1 MLTNSSIPDLTQ
13 NINDQ
18 TREVDEQLAL
28 LPEVPNDKFQ
38 HIVRRELHEFS
49 NRVQNLV
56 TSSSTSAYP
65 FHSEWKRLCQQFLKA
80 TEAMR
85 PGCNCRAKSDK
96 DTGVIV
102 LDDESDDDMSVASS
116 PLNRKRGH
124 VSDQHAD
131 KRLKAN
137 NTRPRAPTSHRESSV
152 SLFAA
157 QQVKQEDRTPRK
169 MIKATPRRS
178 PYFRN
183 LNPEDF
189 GPFYQDYLDAGSGA
203 LSIMDIRASIEAHAV
218 TGIPGYV
225 NHQVK
230 VTYALAAVAAWDD
243 PLKTFI
249 DHTFQALRR
258 SILSILESVL
268 QKYIHTEVYRSSKK
282 LMEDF
287 LEEQEKDQ
295 RKTTWEFF
303 ETERLSLFT
312 INDESFNQY
321 QREALEALTAQRRRI
336 RLESYVAKQI
346 QNGAKINDEEK
357 FRNSVTDQQL
367 GPDKYLEELNVAA
380 YIRGYYT
387 TARIRFVD
395 TICANM
401 NARYFQSIKR
411 GVVDYLENSLG
422 LNEGDSK
429 CLPHHPLHF
438 SHANNKLQASRYA
451 EICLRATPSFQQDVM
466 H

>member
-1 MLTNSSIPDLTQ
+1 MTQ
-13 NINDQ
+13 NISDQ

-28 LPEVPNDKFQ
+28 LPEVPNDKVQ

-56 TSSSTSAYP
+56 TSSSTSANS

-102 LDDESDDDMSVASS
+102 LDNESDDDMSMASS

-124 VSDQHAD
+124 VGDQHVD

-137 NTRPRAPTSHRESSV
+137 NTRHRAPLSSREPSI

-169 MIKATPRRS
+169 LTSATPRRS
-178 PYFRN
+178 PYFRS
-183 LNPEDF
+183 LNPEEF
-189 GPFYQDYLDAGSGA
+189 GPFYQGYLDAGSGA

-225 NHQVK
+225 NPQVK
-230 VTYALAAVAAWDD
+230 VDYALAAVSAWED
-243 PLKTFI
+243 PLKTFVN
-249 DHTFQALRR
+249 HTFQALRR
-258 SILSILESVL
+258 SVFSILETVL
-268 QKYIHTEVYRSSKK
+268 QKYIHTELYRSSKK
-282 LMEDF
+282 LIEEF
-287 LEEQEKDQ
+287 LEEEEKGQ
-295 RKTTWEFF
+295 RKITREFF

-312 INDESFNQY
+312 INEESFNQY
-321 QREALEALTAQRRRI
+321 QNEALEALTAQRRKI
-336 RLESYVAKQI
+336 RLECYVEKQI
-346 QNGAKINDEEK
+346 QGGAKINDEEK
-357 FRNSVTDQQL
+357 FKNAVTDQQL
-367 GPDKYLEELNVAA
+367 GPDKYIKELEVAA

-387 TARIRFVD
+387 TVRIRFTD
-395 TICANM
+395 TVCANM
-401 NARYFQSIKR
+401 NARYFQAIKR
-411 GVVDYLENSLG
+411 GIVDYLENALR

-429 CLPHHPLHF
+429 CIPAFHSIALPYTNP
-438 SHANNKLQASRYA
+438 
-451 EICLRATPSFQQDVM
+451 
-466 H
+466 

>member
-1 MLTNSSIPDLTQ
+1 MLTKFSIPDLTQ
-13 NINDQ
+13 NVNDQ

-28 LPEVPNDKFQ
+28 LPEVPTDKVQ
-38 HIVRRELHEFS
+38 HIVRRSLHEFS
-49 NRVQNLV
+49 NRVQALV
-56 TSSSTSAYP
+56 TSSSTSAYS

-124 VSDQHAD
+124 VGDQHAD

-137 NTRPRAPTSHRESSV
+137 NTRPRASTSNRESSV

-282 LMEDF
+282 LMEEF

-312 INDESFNQY
+312 INDGSFNQY

-429 CLPHHPLHF
+429 CLPHHPLH
-438 SHANNKLQASRYA
+438 LMLTR
-451 EICLRATPSFQQDVM
+451 
-466 H
+466 